1 MTDSVYSQIE
11 LKVRRSKPGQIFMP
25 ADFKDLGTSAA
36 IRKAL
41 SRLVEQNQLVRMGQG
56 IYTTPINDDVFG
68 PVMPTVEEMAS
79 VIAKKERVK
88 IMPSGQYALNKIGLS
103 TQVPMRLVYL
113 TSGNKKS
120 IAIGKSALVFK
131 PASAKKLAMIGP
143 ISSLLFLG
151 LEELELDRLSDTER
165 EKIGALLEREDPK
178 KLRHDLKLV
187 SARIS
192 DFVMKNFNLNK
203 NWE

>member
-56 IYTTPINDDVFG
+56 IYTTTIQDDVFG

-79 VIAKKERVK
+79 IIAKKERVK

-151 LEELELDRLSDTER
+151 LEELELDRLTDTER
-165 EKIGALLEREDPK
+165 EKIGTLLQQEDPR
-178 KLRHDLKLV
+178 KLRHDLRLV

-192 DFVMKNFNLNK
+192 DFVMKNFK
-203 NWE
+203 VKVS

>member
-1 MTDSVYSQIE
+1 
-11 LKVRRSKPGQIFMP
+11 MP

-41 SRLVEQNQLVRMGQG
+41 SRLVEQDQLVRMGQG
-56 IYTTPINDDVFG
+56 IYTTPIHDDVFG
-68 PVMPTVEEMAS
+68 PVMPTVEVMAS
-79 VIAKKERVK
+79 IIAEKERVK

-103 TQVPMRLVYL
+103 TQVPMRLVYH

-143 ISSLLFLG
+143 ITSLLFLG

-165 EKIGALLEREDPK
+165 EKIGTLLQQEDLK

-203 NWE
+203 NRK

>member
-79 VIAKKERVK
+79 IIAKKERVK

-120 IAIGKSALVFK
+120 IAIGKSSLVFK
-131 PASAKKLAMIGP
+131 PASAKKLAMIGH

-151 LEELELDRLSDTER
+151 LEELDLDRLSDTER
-165 EKIGALLEREDPK
+165 EKIGTLLEREDPK
-178 KLRHDLKLV
+178 KLRHDLRLV

-192 DFVMKNFNLNK
+192 DFVMKNFKVKLS
-203 NWE
+203 